1 MKAEYW
7 NDEEIRVLE
16 GYKYKDVIKE
26 ITDRKYD
33 PENKAWL
40 IPLSKENAT
49 LLHELGAELD
59 DNLKDFFSVEIKTMS
74 KDEKPVIPMPI
85 KAKPYKHQIQA
96 FNYAIKMFG
105 LETTKGG
112 DVKNV
117 TKE

>member
-7 NDEEIRVLE
+7 NDEEIRVLD

-26 ITDRKYD
+26 IADRKYD
-33 PENKAWL
+33 PDNKAWL
-40 IPLSKENAT
+40 VPLSKENTT
-49 LLHELGAELD
+49 LLHELGAKLD
-59 DNLKDFFSVEIKTMS
+59 DNLKDFLSVEIKTTP

-96 FNYAIKMFG
+96 FNFAIKMFG
-105 LETTKGG
+105 LETTEGG

-117 TKE
+117 AKE